1 MGSRGTIALSIPRPL
16 SFRDARFI
24 TAALLPPPLT
34 VCLEFSPSL
43 PLSLSLCSSQ
53 VARSY
58 AERIP
63 FQGWYWPRLVF
74 LILSFFFI
82 FPFPFFSFFFFFYD
96 AINFNIIAYC
106 RSNWRK
112 VRVTAPLG
120 YRAPR
125 DFTPPPSHTLLSILI
140 FRVPSQTT
148 ILIPS
153 INIFGLSGEK
163 TWVRTGEGK
172 GGCSR
177 IAASRINERTKRSF
191 IFRMKIYERRYE
203 RAQPARY
210 FSKSRPISERV

>member
-24 TAALLPPPLT
+24 TAALLPPPPNGLPR
-34 VCLEFSPSL
+34 VLPLSPSL
-43 PLSLSLCSSQ
+43 SVSLFFPGGALVRGENPVPGMVLAPSRFFL
-53 VARSY
+53 
-58 AERIP
+58 P
-63 FQGWYWPRLVF
+63 FF
-74 LILSFFFI
+74 SFFF
-82 FPFPFFSFFFFFYD
+82 FLFFFFFYD

>member
-24 TAALLPPPLT
+24 TAALLPPPNGLPR
-34 VCLEFSPSL
+34 VLPLSPSL
-43 PLSLSLCSSQ
+43 SVSLFFPGGALVRGENPVPGMVLAPSRFFL
-53 VARSY
+53 
-58 AERIP
+58 P
-63 FQGWYWPRLVF
+63 FF
-74 LILSFFFI
+74 SFFF
-82 FPFPFFSFFFFFYD
+82 FLFFFFFYD

-172 GGCSR
+172 GVQPHSR
-177 IAASRINERTKRSF
+177 ESNQRANEAFVHLSNED
-191 IFRMKIYERRYE
+191 I
-203 RAQPARY
+203 
-210 FSKSRPISERV
+210 